1 MLATLQLPMKYSE
14 NGYHEN
20 PVSRNYS
27 VNTVTRVKPFLTAH
41 MAANVAFARL
51 LLNTFFLE
59 LGYNINNVKLTYK
72 FQVVKNNK
80 K

>member
-27 VNTVTRVKPFLTAH
+27 VNTVTRVQPFLTAH
-41 MAANVAFARL
+41 MAANVAFVRL
-51 LLNTFFLE
+51 LLNSFFFR
-59 LGYNINNVKLTYK
+59 IRIQYK
-72 FQVVKNNK
+72 
-80 K
+80 